1 MDAHTVTE
9 MHSSVSEANAGK
21 RSSEEHL
28 ALRLVVIRIPNRA
41 RQVLNR
47 LPQRLEGEN
56 ITNRIRALVRG
67 AINRVLRAWNA
78 LIIRDGS
85 PALETVAEN
94 V

>member
-1 MDAHTVTE
+1 VPTVAE
-9 MHSSVSEANAGK
+9 MHTSVSEAYAGK
-21 RSSEEHL
+21 RSSQQHL
-28 ALRLVVIRIPNRA
+28 ALCLVIIRVSNRA
-41 RQVLNR
+41 WQVLNR
-47 LPQRLEGEN
+47 LPQRLEGED
-56 ITNRIRALVRG
+56 ITNRISALVRG